1 MGRIKDEI
9 YPSESRRYAMEYDEL
24 GRVTKRTEYSLRSGS
39 PVLNEE
45 TFSYDG
51 AGNIVESR
59 KNEKTDTYT
68 YDAGNNSITGKNE
81 TRYGVYI
88 DNGCLGSYMLDGE
101 KVQVTYDAR
110 KRMKQVDGGAY
121 EYWYDAENNRINMYA
136 VQTNTKYTY
145 DCSGGRHRLVWT
157 IDHNYKET
165 IYGYGAEG
173 LTWSLSDGE
182 YQIYHY
188 DYRGSVIA
196 VTDIEGNVTDTI

>member
-68 YDAGNNSITGKNE
+68 YDAGNNSITGKGE

-121 EYWYDAENNRINMYA
+121 EYWYDAENNRINMY
-136 VQTNTKYTY
+136 
-145 DCSGGRHRLVWT
+145 L
-157 IDHNYKET
+157 
-165 IYGYGAEG
+165 
-173 LTWSLSDGE
+173 
-182 YQIYHY
+182 
-188 DYRGSVIA
+188 YRCHFFRFY
-196 VTDIEGNVTDTI
+196 N